1 MPTKKELGREVVRS
15 MLGEKHVE
23 KFDVAENSTA
33 FGADMTQI
41 ALESAFGTIWARPGL
56 DRKCRSMVTIGVL
69 VALHYPEELKNHIRA
84 AITNGFTPKEVEEAI
99 MQTIPY
105 AGFPAASQAMNV
117 ARAVLSSLGLIGDP
131 P

>member
-1 MPTKKELGREVVRS
+1 MPTKKDLGREVVRS
-15 MLGEKHVE
+15 MLGDKHVE

-33 FGADMTQI
+33 FGADMSQI

-56 DRKCRSMVTIGVL
+56 DRKYRSMVTIGVL

-84 AITNGFTPKEVEEAI
+84 AITNGFTAKEVEEAI

-105 AGFPAASQAMNV
+105 AGFPAASQAMN
-117 ARAVLSSLGLIGDP
+117 AAKAVLSSLGLITDV
-131 P
+131 

>member
-117 ARAVLSSLGLIGDP
+117 ARSVLSSLGLIGDP